1 MLLRKDDLCHINS
14 ITHEGKVLVFGTHT
28 NGKIYYTVRQD
39 GFEENYGKTEVM
51 DWENWQILRL
61 PNENTPDRSVEAK
74 EQQELT
80 SENGQPLLRSRYQTQ
95 DQTAIAPVQL
105 VSGLGHLYIFRQ
117 SKTNTLL
124 VDRFVMDGMTNQ
136 LMPKYEVRFKRSR
149 QKHQPLQTPQAQNQ
163 DLDTLDFQDANGNY
177 FYEPTQE
184 ISLVNNLYRG
194 WFAVILVPTS
204 EHDQYRWHL
213 FAYNRSTQQV
223 EAISMRAS
231 EEGRF
236 EVKDYTVMEPK
247 PDQDDVLLPRSI
259 RGIIRQQI
267 DVGAK
272 ITNGF
277 SATFYYT
284 QSEQQQLTNPMT
296 NPNRSR
302 SCRRH

>member
-28 NGKIYYTVRQD
+28 NGNIYYTVRQD
-39 GFEENYGKTEVM
+39 GFEENYGKTEVI
-51 DWENWQILRL
+51 DWENWQVLRF

-149 QKHQPLQTPQAQNQ
+149 QKYQPLQTP
-163 DLDTLDFQDANGNY
+163 
-177 FYEPTQE
+177 
-184 ISLVNNLYRG
+184 
-194 WFAVILVPTS
+194 
-204 EHDQYRWHL
+204 
-213 FAYNRSTQQV
+213 
-223 EAISMRAS
+223 
-231 EEGRF
+231 
-236 EVKDYTVMEPK
+236 
-247 PDQDDVLLPRSI
+247 
-259 RGIIRQQI
+259 
-267 DVGAK
+267 
-272 ITNGF
+272 
-277 SATFYYT
+277 
-284 QSEQQQLTNPMT
+284 
-296 NPNRSR
+296 
-302 SCRRH
+302 